1 MVLEHYEIIDG
12 DKIVISKSELE
23 NLIIYCGQKSQKSLE
38 DGDFYNVTFY
48 NGKCSLLIDI
58 LKTFEK

>member
-1 MVLEHYEIIDG
+1 MGKKV
-12 DKIVISKSELE
+12 K
-23 NLIIYCGQKSQKSLE
+23 KSLD

-58 LKTFEK
+58 LKTFENEKL